1 MNSMLSVVEKF
12 YLFCLI
18 RNLAELMTQNSRKQN
33 SLLKKSPLIFLILIT
48 ASCNFLHQARME
60 KMQGLWVIDEE
71 MSKIEWCNEDN
82 LGNTMFISK
91 EYINLPC
98 VHWKYPQL
106 ESSLPKDSLLKITI
120 ERNKRMSDDRHG
132 TYYFPDSNADSVVFE
147 APNNPLV
154 GRYKI
159 KIFDDGQYRF
169 MILSNDST
177 YLVCSQNTF
186 YLW

>member
-1 MNSMLSVVEKF
+1 M
-12 YLFCLI
+12 
-18 RNLAELMTQNSRKQN
+18 AELMTQNSRKQN
-33 SLLKKSPLIFLILIT
+33 SLLKKSPLIFLVLIT

-60 KMQGLWVIDEE
+60 KMQGVWILDEE
-71 MSKIEWCNEDN
+71 KSIVKRNTNCNIQNIFSITKGNIDLPHVLLGKMDFDSTMTKESRDSIRIKRTKKRNED
-82 LGNTMFISK
+82 
-91 EYINLPC
+91 C
-98 VHWKYPQL
+98 
-106 ESSLPKDSLLKITI
+106 
-120 ERNKRMSDDRHG
+120 HG

-159 KIFDDGQYRF
+159 QIFDDGQYRF

-186 YLW
+186 HLW

>member
-1 MNSMLSVVEKF
+1 MIQNH
-12 YLFCLI
+12 
-18 RNLAELMTQNSRKQN
+18 RNRNTILKN
-33 SLLKKSPLIFLILIT
+33 SLSIFFILLVT
-48 ASCNFLHQARME
+48 SCNFSHSAKMK

-71 MSKIEWCNEDN
+71 LSNIEWYNEDN

-120 ERNKRMSDDRHG
+120 ERNKRMSNDRHG

-147 APNNPLV
+147 APNNPWV

-159 KIFDDGQYRF
+159 KIFDDGQYRY
-169 MILSNDST
+169 MILSNDSI